1 MAQVSLL
8 ARAALWIEAEDRRA
22 ALWNEAAWIEAEDKR
37 GRGRGSAVHLKS
49 SKPTKS
55 FLAKLGRKSRTSL
68 NQVEREYSLRIEK
81 MRFRTTFSIPRSD

>member
-37 GRGRGSAVHLKS
+37 GRGSAVYLKS

-68 NQVEREYSLRIEK
+68 NQVGREYSLRIEK